1 MANGYDFR
9 NPHPT
14 TRHGRPLTY
23 GQVGYTGPSL
33 PGSIINPTASP
44 WLPSSYFLNPL
55 PDPEGYDTM
64 AGARLSNM
72 GRRMAGNL
80 SEFPSDFMKQIGRR
94 PIQAL
99 SDAGKVALF
108 GLTGY
113 DWSDPE
119 GGFGNW
125 GRWRFEGKTPE
136 EKKKLREWLK
146 NRPEFSQFSDMR
158 YAEWLKSEQRARQQ
172 EQRELRR
179 RKAAA
184 AKSRGHGPWHYGEEA
199 FRSLLYPVP
208 EGMPVIRRGYGGDQP
223 VRLRYDPRYLSGE
236 LGPNSKGD
244 DAVAYKENVKLHR
257 EAIIERLG
265 PDYRVKKTRR
275 PGEDPDLR
283 QQEYYDDP
291 TQATLEELKAADR
304 EARRHRTKQNLEEM
318 PAPDP
323 KDWPSADRDLGPGH
337 KEWERRRSTE
347 DIVNAYLFDQQLAAA
362 DTSPETPEVSPTVAL
377 GDEPTLPEQEA
388 VDVGDLSEGP
398 DPEAII
404 DEWYHLKPAQRIARR
419 EKDDRILASDAS
431 DEVKDYIID
440 ARKILRLE
448 AENRR
453 LQAHE
458 DRMALA
464 GDTES
469 AEFKRWYRASRR
481 EDRESQVQSLDINMS
496 QSDRAE
502 ARLYINSIPVGDEG
516 EAEQTGSMLRYREGK
531 DKVPLDVPPASLGY
545 GTWSDHTGRLER
557 WNRRTKRWDFV
568 RYYKRNV

>member
-1 MANGYDFR
+1 MANGYDPR

-14 TRHGRPLTY
+14 TRHRRPRTY
-23 GQVGYTGPSL
+23 GQVGYTGPT
-33 PGSIINPTASP
+33 N
-44 WLPSSYFLNPL
+44 YFLRYGGGIDNPL

-64 AGARLSNM
+64 AGARLANM
-72 GRRMAGNL
+72 GRRMADNL
-80 SEFPSDFMKQIGRR
+80 SELPSDFMKQIGRR

-146 NRPEFSQFSDMR
+146 
-158 YAEWLKSEQRARQQ
+158 SEQRARQQ

-184 AKSRGHGPWHYGEEA
+184 AESRGPGPWHYGEEA
-199 FRSLLYPVP
+199 
-208 EGMPVIRRGYGGDQP
+208 GPVIRRGYGGDQP

-236 LGPNSKGD
+236 LGPNSRGD
-244 DAVAYKENVKLHR
+244 DAVAYKKNVKLHR
-257 EAIIERLG
+257 EAIIKRLG
-265 PDYRVKKTRR
+265 SDYRVEKTRR
-275 PGEDPDLR
+275 AGGEE
-283 QQEYYDDP
+283 EYYDDP

-318 PAPDP
+318 PAPDLENL
-323 KDWPSADRDLGPGH
+323 PSADRDLGPDH
-337 KEWERRRSTE
+337 KEWEGLRSTE

-377 GDEPTLPEQEA
+377 GDEPTLPEQGE
-388 VDVGDLSEGP
+388 VDVGDLPEGP
-398 DPEAII
+398 DSEAII
-404 DEWYHLKPAQRIARR
+404 DEWYRLKPAQRIARR

-431 DEVKDYIID
+431 DEAKDYIID
-440 ARKILRLE
+440 ARKILRRE

-458 DRMALA
+458 DRMVLA
-464 GDTES
+464 GDTRTPANFSPENE
-469 AEFKRWYRASRR
+469 AELKRWYRASRR

-502 ARLYINSIPVGDEG
+502 ARLYINSIPVGDQKAAG
-516 EAEQTGSMLRYREGK
+516 QTESMLRYREGK

>member
-1 MANGYDFR
+1 MANGYDPR

-14 TRHGRPLTY
+14 TRHRRPRTY

-64 AGARLSNM
+64 AGARLSNI

-80 SEFPSDFMKQIGRR
+80 SEFPSDFMEQIGRR

-146 NRPEFSQFSDMR
+146 
-158 YAEWLKSEQRARQQ
+158 SEQRARQQ

-184 AKSRGHGPWHYGEEA
+184 AESRGPGPWHYGEEA
-199 FRSLLYPVP
+199 
-208 EGMPVIRRGYGGDQP
+208 GPVIRRGYGGDQP

-236 LGPNSKGD
+236 LGPNSRGD
-244 DAVAYKENVKLHR
+244 DAVAYKKNVKLHR
-257 EAIIERLG
+257 EAIIKRLG
-265 PDYRVKKTRR
+265 SDYRVEKTRR
-275 PGEDPDLR
+275 AGGEE
-283 QQEYYDDP
+283 EYYDDP

-318 PAPDP
+318 PAPDLENL
-323 KDWPSADRDLGPGH
+323 PSADRDLGPDH
-337 KEWERRRSTE
+337 KEWEGLRSTE

-377 GDEPTLPEQEA
+377 GDEPTLPEQGE
-388 VDVGDLSEGP
+388 VDVGDLPEGP
-398 DPEAII
+398 DSEAII
-404 DEWYHLKPAQRIARR
+404 DEWYRLKPAQRIARR

-431 DEVKDYIID
+431 DEAKDYIID
-440 ARKILRLE
+440 ARKILRRE

-458 DRMALA
+458 DRMVLA
-464 GDTES
+464 GDTRTPANFSPENE
-469 AEFKRWYRASRR
+469 AELKRWYRASRR

-502 ARLYINSIPVGDEG
+502 ARLYINSIPVGDQKAAG
-516 EAEQTGSMLRYREGK
+516 QTESMLRYREGK